1 MIGADH
7 YVTSPPS
14 ETPRDL
20 ADFQSRLGEAPRFRG
35 KRTRKLHLVDAGWG
49 DAKAVQPEAA
59 GKLAGGKGGSYPL
72 AGGSDDPSQFI
83 RIDRAFCV
91 ELPSVATDELAGGR
105 Q

>member
-20 ADFQSRLGEAPRFRG
+20 ADFQSRLGEAPHFRG

-59 GKLAGGKGGSYPL
+59 GKLAGVKRWIRTPWQGGAMTP
-72 AGGSDDPSQFI
+72 FKN
-83 RIDRAFCV
+83 
-91 ELPSVATDELAGGR
+91 
-105 Q
+105 